1 MFSNLFITLDYLELW
16 QAFLDTLLMLAL
28 SSLISALIGIP
39 LGFLL
44 YLTNKNNLLENVIL
58 HKILSYVINILRSI
72 PFIVLIILIM
82 PFTTFI
88 LGSAIGVKGV
98 MPALIVGAFPFFARL
113 VEGALNDVDR
123 GLVYMAQSFGATN
136 WQIIFKVLFRE
147 IIPNLISIF
156 TVTII
161 ALVAYSAMAGVVGG
175 GGLGDLA
182 IRYGYQRFQIDVMA
196 VTVIILIL
204 LVQVLQYLGDLF
216 LKFYKDKFGV

>member
-1 MFSNLFITLDYLELW
+1 MFTNLFINLDYVELW
-16 QAFLDTLLMLAL
+16 QAFTDTLLMLGF
-28 SSLISALIGIP
+28 SSLLSALLGIP

-44 YLTNKNNLLENVIL
+44 YLTNKNNLLENIIIYKL
-58 HKILSYVINILRSI
+58 LSFAVNILRSI

-98 MPALIVGAFPFFARL
+98 MPALIIGAFPFFARL
-113 VEGALNDVDR
+113 VEGALNDVDK
-123 GLVYMAQSFGATN
+123 GLIYMAQSFGATN
-136 WQIIFKVLFRE
+136 WQIISKVLFKE
-147 IIPNLISIF
+147 ILANLISIF

-182 IRYGYQRFQIDVMA
+182 IRYGYQRFQMDIMVI
-196 VTVIILIL
+196 TVVILIV
-204 LVQVLQYLGDLF
+204 LVQILQYLGDIV
-216 LKFYKDKFGV
+216 LKFYKGKFNV